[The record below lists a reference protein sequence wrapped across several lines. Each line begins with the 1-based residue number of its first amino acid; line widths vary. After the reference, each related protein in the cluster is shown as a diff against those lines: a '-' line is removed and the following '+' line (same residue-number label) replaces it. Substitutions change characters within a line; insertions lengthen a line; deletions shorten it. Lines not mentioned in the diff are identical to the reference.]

1 MSLPVGDDIMLNYQS
16 TSYHDIPTVR
26 RLLDKRPTPEF
37 DAWLDAKGIWVGD
50 GPGPLFGDVAA
61 IV

>member
-1 MSLPVGDDIMLNYQS
+1 MLNYQS

-37 DAWLDAKGIWVGD
+37 DAWLADKQIWSGD
-50 GPGPLFGDVAA
+50 RPGPMFGDVAA
-61 IV
+61 IL